1 MKLSLAIL
9 LVALI
14 TGAFG
19 LNAISRNVP
28 YNGTFSIT
36 ILPGKYHYLPLY
48 IVGEGRL
55 SFDFLETRSQLVS
68 FYFLTEQ
75 QYDSY
80 KSTGIYC
87 RSLLDY
93 ERGLLDL
100 CHANSCH
107 GKLL

>member
-36 ILPGKYHYLPLY
+36 LLPGNYHYLPLY

-55 SFDFLETRSQLVS
+55 SFVFLDTRSHLVC
-68 FYFLTEQ
+68 FYFPTDH

-80 KSTGIYC
+80 KSTSITA
-87 RSLLDY
+87 
-93 ERGLLDL
+93 GLHSITNVSSWPCPTPLP
-100 CHANSCH
+100 AT
-107 GKLL
+107 